1 MSHEAAQEELRR
13 ELIGLVTSLKGY
25 VVSAREAKKGVH
37 NLTKKGPAASEG
49 RGEGGEISAPP
60 VSLESLREEI
70 DDCRKCALGSSRK
83 TIVVGEGHPRAALLF
98 VGEGPGAD
106 EDRLGRPFVGSA
118 GQLLTRIIEAMG
130 LSREQVYIANIVKCR
145 PPGNRTPKPEEVDAC
160 TPYLVKQI
168 KAIQPKVICAL
179 GSVAAHYF
187 LHSSAPV
194 SVLRGKFHD
203 VDGISVM
210 VTYHPAYLLRN
221 PGAKKQVW
229 EDVQQIMKRLSD

>member
-13 ELIGLVTSLKGY
+13 ELIGLVKSLKEY
-25 VVSAREAKKGVH
+25 MVSALEAKKGVH
-37 NLTKKGPAASEG
+37 NLTGKGPAGS
-49 RGEGGEISAPP
+49 GEGGEGVEIVETP
-60 VSLESLREEI
+60 VSLEAVREEI
-70 DDCRKCALGSSRK
+70 DSCRKCALWSSRK

-106 EDRLGRPFVGSA
+106 EDLQGRPFVGRA

-130 LSREQVYIANIVKCR
+130 LTREQVYIANIVKCR

-160 TPYLVKQI
+160 TPYLAKQI
-168 KAIQPKVICAL
+168 KAIRPKVICAL
-179 GSVAAHYF
+179 GSVAARYF
-187 LHSSAPV
+187 LQSGAPV
-194 SVLRGKFHD
+194 SVLRGRFHD
-203 VDGISVM
+203 YDGISLM

-221 PGAKKQVW
+221 PGAKKQAW